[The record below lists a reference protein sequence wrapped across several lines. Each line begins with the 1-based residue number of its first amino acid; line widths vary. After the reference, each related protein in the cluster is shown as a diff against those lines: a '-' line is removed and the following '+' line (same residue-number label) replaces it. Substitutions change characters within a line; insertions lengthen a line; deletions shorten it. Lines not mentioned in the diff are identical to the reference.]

1 MKCILL
7 PVCTSAAG
15 GHKAVLR
22 LILPRRHSGRQH
34 NAEGREDF
42 KTRIC
47 LAMLWLVLHNPM
59 KLSSVVLCAKKNFD
73 SPFSP
78 AYIYKAPAQQGS
90 MNFILDDNR
99 TQPEKD
105 AQQPAFLNNIRFTAD
120 AIVHL
125 AERTTRLNISEWIWH
140 IEIIDG
146 REWYIVTDKKA

>member
-1 MKCILL
+1 
-7 PVCTSAAG
+7 
-15 GHKAVLR
+15 
-22 LILPRRHSGRQH
+22 
-34 NAEGREDF
+34 
-42 KTRIC
+42 
-47 LAMLWLVLHNPM
+47 
-59 KLSSVVLCAKKNFD
+59 
-73 SPFSP
+73 
-78 AYIYKAPAQQGS
+78 